1 MDGGLARRGVAAVDM
16 LPGRSGLTKV
26 AIHHL
31 MIYQLYIKETG
42 VPKMMTERQRSFRE
56 QYKADIS
63 PFYNGLVHIAVMYGV
78 GIGAIWWSLGRLSN
92 ATWEWLVLIPVFI
105 AGNFVEWLMH
115 RYVMHRKI
123 DVFALRAIYDRHTR
137 QHHQYFT
144 DNDATID
151 TVREFR
157 IVFFPWR
164 VLTVFALSGLLFGY
178 VLSLLLNA
186 NAGYILFITMVGQ
199 YLVYETFHFC
209 CHVHENRFV
218 RNMPFINTIRRHHT
232 AHHNQGIMMKYNMNL
247 TFPIA
252 DWFLGSSDIKRGLL
266 GTLFNGYNDRHVRE
280 ELKPVIARFRNESA
294 PVTLD
299 GPVLTADEERLLA
312 RA

>member
-1 MDGGLARRGVAAVDM
+1 
-16 LPGRSGLTKV
+16 
-26 AIHHL
+26 
-31 MIYQLYIKETG
+31 
-42 VPKMMTERQRSFRE
+42 MMTERQRKFRE
-56 QYKADIS
+56 EYRAAIS
-63 PFYNGLVHIAVMYGV
+63 PFYNGFVHIAVMYAV
-78 GIGAIWWSLGRLSN
+78 GIAGIVFCAQRLHG
-92 ATWEWLVLIPVFI
+92 ATWEWLVAPVVFI
-105 AGNFVEWLMH
+105 AGNFVEWGMH

-123 DVFALRAIYDRHTR
+123 DVFAIRAIYDRHTR

-144 DNDATID
+144 DNEPTIS

-164 VLTVFALSGLLFGY
+164 VLAVFAVSGTLFGLLAAA
-178 VLSLLLNA
+178 LINP

-209 CHVHENRFV
+209 CHVPENGFV
-218 RNMPFINTIRRHHT
+218 RHMPFINTIRRHHT

-247 TFPIA
+247 SFPIA
-252 DWFLGSSDIKRGLL
+252 DWVLGTSDVKRGLL
-266 GTLFNGYNDRHVRE
+266 GTLFNGYDERHVRE
-280 ELKPVIARFRNESA
+280 ELKPVIARFRTEAA

-299 GPVLTADEERLLA
+299 GPLLSPEDERQLELA